1 MSSSRLISCRCF
13 FRRIERALLSLKH
26 ILSFALTPRVFCHQ
40 ILTLG
45 KLWARLCERIRWWAN
60 DFVCSFQKLALRC
73 PICRCREGH
82 GRGERAVALDQFF
95 QFSHIA
101 NASFGHH
108 SEGNQNF
115 PRLPRGGFAGA
126 LYIGPAPLREKSA
139 SLPFNVHALH
149 RIPATPAANQ
159 CQELAFPSP
168 DRHDIPNG
176 ARYPRTSDEC
186 LISERRFNLGEV
198 G

>member
-13 FRRIERALLSLKH
+13 FRRIERALLSPKH
-26 ILSFALTPRVFCHQ
+26 ILSFALTPRLLCYQ

-126 LYIGPAPLREKSA
+126 RITRTCSFTRE
-139 SLPFNVHALH
+139 VG
-149 RIPATPAANQ
+149 IPALQ
-159 CQELAFPSP
+159 CLRSP
-168 DRHDIPNG
+168 PD
-176 ARYPRTSDEC
+176 TSDPSRESVPGAG
-186 LISERRFNLGEV
+186 LSV
-198 G
+198 S

>member
-26 ILSFALTPRVFCHQ
+26 ILSFALTPRLLCHQ

-126 LYIGPAPLREKSA
+126 RSSDLLLYERSRHPCPSMFTLSTGYQRPQPRISA
-139 SLPFNVHALH
+139 RSWPFRLLIATIFPMGQDTRALPMNA
-149 RIPATPAANQ
+149 
-159 CQELAFPSP
+159 
-168 DRHDIPNG
+168 
-176 ARYPRTSDEC
+176 
-186 LISERRFNLGEV
+186 
-198 G
+198 

>member
-13 FRRIERALLSLKH
+13 FRRIERALLSPKH
-26 ILSFALTPRVFCHQ
+26 ILSFALTPRLLCYQ

-82 GRGERAVALDQFF
+82 GSGERAVALDQFF
-95 QFSHIA
+95 QFSHRA

-108 SEGNQNF
+108 PEGN
-115 PRLPRGGFAGA
+115 
-126 LYIGPAPLREKSA
+126 
-139 SLPFNVHALH
+139 
-149 RIPATPAANQ
+149 
-159 CQELAFPSP
+159 
-168 DRHDIPNG
+168 
-176 ARYPRTSDEC
+176 
-186 LISERRFNLGEV
+186 
-198 G
+198 

>member
-13 FRRIERALLSLKH
+13 FRRIERALLSPKH
-26 ILSFALTPRVFCHQ
+26 ILSFALTPRLFCHQ

-101 NASFGHH
+101 AEVSDITPKVIKT
-108 SEGNQNF
+108 F
-115 PRLPRGGFAGA
+115 PDFREVVSQA
-126 LYIGPAPLREKSA
+126 LFHRTCSQLSVCLSVPKEVPCALKQPLVPGP
-139 SLPFNVHALH
+139 
-149 RIPATPAANQ
+149 
-159 CQELAFPSP
+159 
-168 DRHDIPNG
+168 
-176 ARYPRTSDEC
+176 
-186 LISERRFNLGEV
+186 
-198 G
+198 